1 MWINSQSM
9 LVCPLG
15 LTLVAQIFQKV
26 ACFWSSPNFYP
37 NLPIFL
43 HGYIRH
49 IRDIF
54 HLWGVCVCTCLCVCV
69 CFISRNSKQS
79 VSDDSFLEDLG
90 IDANGNSKV
99 WSLGPF
105 GCGPW
110 LGGISAAKIASD
122 QSLPQHVL
130 S

>member
-1 MWINSQSM
+1 MWINYQSM

-49 IRDIF
+49 IHFPTLHNIPCHTKQYWAIPYNMTKHHTVTEMQEICLF
-54 HLWGVCVCTCLCVCV
+54 SVWLHLFCRGRL
-69 CFISRNSKQS
+69 S
-79 VSDDSFLEDLG
+79 VIHLNPS
-90 IDANGNSKV
+90 
-99 WSLGPF
+99 SLWAP
-105 GCGPW
+105 
-110 LGGISAAKIASD
+110 
-122 QSLPQHVL
+122 LPNPPEKPSSIPAFRVY
-130 S
+130 